1 MFTNKNIL
9 LTGGAGFIGSNITEY
24 LINNNVNKLIILDN
38 LSTGRY
44 KNIKS
49 LLNNKNVEFI
59 KGDTTDLDLLK
70 KITKNIDIICH
81 QAALGSV
88 PRSLDNPLASHQSN
102 VDGFLNIL
110 IAANENKVKRIVYA
124 SSSSVYGDSET
135 LPKVEEKVGNLL
147 SPYAGTKKICEIYAS
162 IFTRCYGLECI
173 GLRYFNVY
181 GPKQDP
187 NGQYAAVIPKFID
200 LVKNDESPT
209 INGDGNYSRDFT
221 YVDNVVKANCLA
233 MLTKNEK
240 CFGEAFNVGAGER
253 ITILELFN
261 TINKN
266 LGKDLKPIFGKI
278 RDGDIPH
285 SFSDYSKAKDYFNYT
300 PEVLFNE
307 GIKKTVNYYLKEKT
321 NKIVQ
326 SLWIG
331 KSLSKMEIMCINSF
345 LKNGYE
351 FHLYTYDYI
360 DNVPE
365 GTIIKDGNEILDSSE
380 IFTYKNKSYSAVS
393 NLFRFMMIYKKGNY
407 WVDTDA
413 VSTKFYH
420 NDDDIIIGETD
431 KSYSQKKIGCS
442 VVRFKKGDKKL
453 LDAIELCKK
462 GREDILNGKLVWGL
476 GPRTTK
482 TLVEKYNLYDKVK
495 KWNFSSSCN
504 NKHYRT
510 IIDKDYLP
518 EVENNEKYF
527 NDISKIPKENYFIH
541 LWNEFWRRDKLD
553 KNETFR
559 KDCLFEQL
567 KDKYYPKE
575 IQFRTKYIWNKK
587 KCKICVTAKIR
598 NSSFGG
604 GNQFLQNFV
613 KYMEKHNYEIVFDL
627 SSDDIDVIFVMDPRI
642 LTLNKID
649 CKQVYNYKLSH
660 PEVLVVHRVNDCD
673 KPRGNVNKLDK
684 IMKEMFKVD
693 DFVFFVSQWTC
704 RYFLEQGFRGQYT
717 SINNGCNTEIF
728 YPNNT
733 KILNRKK
740 VRIVTHHW
748 STNWNKGFDIYNKL
762 AEQCKKLPFIE
773 FTYIGRQFTYS
784 KDGKNDNKENKKVR
798 VIGPLSGKELGD
810 ELREHDIYIT
820 ASKFENCPMH
830 VVEAISSG
838 LPMLYNRD
846 LGGGVELCVNQGE
859 AYSSFN
865 ELLIKLK
872 KIVNNFLNY
881 RSKLDYNRFSSDN
894 CNKKYKDVIE
904 NLLNQRVSMRKLSL
918 APVWIN
924 KTIKWMKEI
933 EHNDY
938 IWSLKGFDSH
948 KLSAASLFGKLATIY
963 KKYHIFNKKKIKY
976 YIEKFVTK
984 EGLYKDIEKEII
996 SESRQAISGLI
1007 NLDYKPIK
1015 CNVDKYFNKPLYFMG
1030 DEKWKNPWA
1039 AGAHLSHYLFF
1050 CKLNNRQDLI
1060 DDILKELKK
1069 YKKDNGWYFGNPKTK
1084 VIINGIMK
1092 VFTGFDIINKEV
1104 EEQMGRNIIDFL
1116 LENNDSRG
1124 GCGIYDYIYVMTK
1137 CMDVTKDYRLDECKK
1152 VLYGLY
1158 IFCKDHQQED
1168 GGFKYHND
1176 TDAAHKYYGQNIT
1189 PNGMLGNIHSTTL
1202 FSMALSRL
1210 DHYLGLD
1217 LGLELAIS

>member
-1 MFTNKNIL
+1 MFSNYNIL

-24 LINNNVNKLIILDN
+24 LIKEKVKKLVIIDN
-38 LSTGRY
+38 LSTGHY
-44 KNIKS
+44 KNIENFINKY
-49 LLNNKNVEFI
+49 NNIEFI
-59 KGDTTDLDLLK
+59 EGDIKNIDLLK
-70 KITKNIDIICH
+70 KITKNIDMICH

-88 PRSLDNPLASHQSN
+88 PRSIKDPLSSHKSN
-102 VDGFLNIL
+102 VDGFLNLL

-124 SSSSVYGDSET
+124 SSSSVYGDSEI

-147 SPYAGTKKICEIYAS
+147 SPYAGTKKICEIYGS
-162 IFTRCYGLECI
+162 IFTKCYGLECI

-200 LVKNDESPT
+200 LVKNDKSPT
-209 INGDGNYSRDFT
+209 INGDGSYSRDFT
-221 YVDNVVKANCLA
+221 FVKNVVKANCLA
-233 MLTKNEK
+233 MLTQNKE

-261 TINKN
+261 TINQN
-266 LGKDLKPIFGKI
+266 LGKNLKPVFGEI

-285 SFSDYSKAKDYFNYT
+285 SFSDYSKAKNYFNYT
-300 PEVLFNE
+300 PDVLFNE
-307 GIKKTVNYYLKEKT
+307 GIKKTINYYTSQKK
-321 NKIVQ
+321 NIVQ

-331 KSLSKMEIMCINSF
+331 NSLSKLEIMCINSY

-360 DNVPE
+360 DNVPK

-413 VSTKFYH
+413 VSTKFYD

-431 KSYSQKKIGCS
+431 KSYTQKKIGCS
-442 VVRFKKGDKKL
+442 IVRFKKEDKKL

-462 GREDILNGKLVWGL
+462 GREDILNGNLVWGL

-482 TLVEKYNLYDKVK
+482 TLVEKYNLHDKVK

-518 EVENNEKYF
+518 KVENNEKYF

-575 IQFRTKYIWNKK
+575 IQLRPKYIRNKE

-613 KYMEKHNYEIVFDL
+613 DYMERNNYDVVFDL
-627 SSDDIDVIFVMDPRI
+627 LSDDIDVIFVMDPRI

-649 CKQVYNYKLSH
+649 CKQVYEYKLSH

-673 KPRGNVNKLDK
+673 KPRGNVDKLDK

-704 RYFLEQGFRGQYT
+704 RYFLEQEFRGEHT
-717 SINNGCNTEIF
+717 SINNGCNTKIF
-728 YPNNT
+728 YPDDKKLFNKN
-733 KILNRKK
+733 KIK
-740 VRIVTHHW
+740 IVTHHW

-762 AEQCKKLPFIE
+762 AEYCKNNKNVEL
-773 FTYIGRQFTYS
+773 TYIGREFKYS
-784 KDGKNDNKENKKVR
+784 KDGDDNKDKKEVR
-798 VIGPLSGKELGD
+798 VIGPLSGMELGD
-810 ELREHDIYIT
+810 ELRKHDIYIT

-838 LPMLYNRD
+838 LPILYNRD

-859 AYSSFN
+859 DYSSFD
-865 ELLIKLK
+865 ELLNKLN
-872 KIVNNFLNY
+872 KIINNYEKY
-881 RSKLDYNRFSSDN
+881 RNSLDYNRFSSDN
-894 CNKKYKDVIE
+894 CNRKYKEVIE
-904 NLLNQRVSMRKLSL
+904 KLLNNRINMRKLSL
-918 APVWIN
+918 APNWIN
-924 KTIKWMKEI
+924 KTVKWMKEI

-938 IWSLKGFDSH
+938 VWSLKGFDSH

-963 KKYHIFNKKKIKY
+963 KKYHTFNKEKIKY
-976 YIEKFVTK
+976 NIEKFVTHD
-984 EGLYKDIEKEII
+984 GLYKDIEKEII

-1007 NLDYKPIK
+1007 NLGYEPKK
-1015 CNVDKYFNKPLYFMG
+1015 CNVDKYFTKPLYFMG

-1060 DDILKELKK
+1060 DNVLKDLDK
-1069 YKKDNGWYFGNPKTK
+1069 YKKHNGWYFGSPKTK
-1084 VIINGIMK
+1084 IVINGIMK

-1158 IFCKDHQQED
+1158 VFCKDHQQED
-1168 GGFKYHND
+1168 GGFKYHHD

-1210 DHYLGLD
+1210 DHYLELD